1 MMLDSRG
8 TRFIPYGRH
17 CIDEDDINAVAAVMR
32 GDFLTTGPAVAA
44 FEDALRAQTAASY
57 AVVCANGTAALHLAM
72 AVLDFAPGDVA
83 IVPSITF
90 AATANAVRYVGGEVV
105 FADVDPATGLMR
117 AEHFEAALKRAGA
130 RNVRAVLPVLL
141 AGQGADAPEIADIAS
156 KRGIEVVE
164 DASHAIGGSYQTRGR
179 EFTVGACAHS
189 DLTTFSFHPV
199 KTVAMGEG
207 GAVTANNETY
217 ARRLSRL
224 RTHGIERDAG
234 HFIDRDMAFAGD
246 GAANPWYYELQE
258 LGFNYRATDMQCA
271 LGVSQLRK
279 LRRFVRRRAEL
290 VARYDN
296 LLAEKAP
303 AVRPIGR
310 TPGFAPGW
318 HLYVVHIDF
327 GALGRDRAEVMRAL
341 HKRGIGT
348 QVHYVPLH
356 QQPYYRARYGEQ
368 SLPGAE
374 RYYAT
379 ALSLPLFPDLK
390 DSEQDHV
397 VAALAEIV
405 RG

>member
-1 MMLDSRG
+1 MLDSRNA
-8 TRFIPYGRH
+8 RFIPYGRH

-44 FEDALRAQTAASY
+44 FENALREQTGASC

-90 AATANAVRYVGGEVV
+90 AATANAVRYVGGEVI
-105 FADVDPATGLMR
+105 FADVDPSTGLMR
-117 AEHFEAALKRAGA
+117 AQHFEAALKRADS
-130 RNVRAVLPVLL
+130 RKLRAVIPVLL
-141 AGQGADAPEIADIAS
+141 GGQGADALEIAEIAS
-156 KRGIEVVE
+156 KRGIKVVE
-164 DASHAIGGSYQTRGR
+164 DASHAIGGNYRTRGR
-179 EFTVGACAHS
+179 EFTVGACGHS

-207 GAVTANNETY
+207 GAVTTNSKSY

-224 RTHGIERDAG
+224 RTHGIERDPD
-234 HFIDRDMAFAGD
+234 HFIDRNMAFAGD
-246 GAANPWYYELQE
+246 GMANPWYYELQE
-258 LGFNYRATDMQCA
+258 LGFNYRATDIQCA
-271 LGVSQLRK
+271 LGASQLRK
-279 LRRFVRRRAEL
+279 LRRFVQRRAEL

-296 LLAEKAP
+296 LLAKKVP
-303 AVRPIGR
+303 AARPIGR
-310 TPGFAPGW
+310 TLGFAPGW
-318 HLYVVHIDF
+318 HLYVVQIDF
-327 GALGRDRAEVMRAL
+327 AALGRDRAEVMRAL
-341 HKRGIGT
+341 HERGIGT

-356 QQPYYRARYGEQ
+356 RQPYYRARYGEQ

-390 DSEQDHV
+390 DCEQDRV
-397 VAALAEIV
+397 VAALAEILH
-405 RG
+405 G